1 MSSQTQTQSPNPK
14 TPRPRRR
21 TCSLIITHQCN
32 LKCTYCYELFK
43 SKMSMSFDLAKA
55 ILLNEFERL
64 GASEEFDE
72 IVIDF
77 MGGEPMI

>member
-1 MSSQTQTQSPNPK
+1 
-14 TPRPRRR
+14 
-21 TCSLIITHQCN
+21 
-32 LKCTYCYELFK
+32 
-43 SKMSMSFDLAKA
+43 MSMSFDLAKA